1 MNLARKRGEDFSR
14 LLVRYA
20 LERFLYR
27 LSQSEHQDKFVLKGA
42 MLFTLWLPDRPMHR
56 ATKDLDLLG
65 YGDPTTESVIHRF
78 QEIIETSAED
88 DGLAFHQIRTEPIRP
103 DEEYGGIRVVLKA
116 LLGSAQIPV
125 QVDVGFGDVVYPAPV
140 EVTLPTLL
148 QQSAPR
154 IRAYAKE
161 TAVSEKFHAIAKM
174 GMSNGRLKDYF
185 DLLFLADNFR
195 FKGPVLAQAIRSTFD
210 NRGLPVD
217 SLAPVPIGL
226 DQTFGE
232 DQGKKLHWDLFL
244 SRSGLKAPPL
254 SETVVKLQ
262 DFLLPILNSIREGHA
277 ISSWPPGGPWVSS
290 TLK

>member
-1 MNLARKRGEDFSR
+1 MNLARKRGEDFNR
-14 LLVRYA
+14 MLVRYA

-65 YGDPTTESVIHRF
+65 YGDPTTENVIHRF

-88 DGLAFHQIRTEPIRP
+88 DGLVFHQIRTEPIRP

-125 QVDVGFGDVVYPAPV
+125 QVDVGFGDTVYPAPV

-174 GMSNGRLKDYF
+174 GMSNSRLKDYF

-195 FKGPVLAQAIRSTFD
+195 FKGPVLAQAVRSTFD

-217 SLAPVPIGL
+217 SLAPIPIGL

-244 SRSGLKAPPL
+244 SRSGLQAPPL
-254 SETVVKLQ
+254 PETVVRLQ
-262 DFLLPILNSIREGHA
+262 DFLLPILNSIRERHA
-277 ISSWPPGGPWVSS
+277 ISSWPPGGPWVSV

>member
-1 MNLARKRGEDFSR
+1 MNLARKRGEDFNR

-65 YGDPTTESVIHRF
+65 YGNPNTEDVIRRF

-88 DGLAFHQIRTEPIRP
+88 DGLVFQQLRTEPIRP

-116 LLGSAQIPV
+116 LLGNAQIPV
-125 QVDVGFGDVVYPAPV
+125 QVDVGFGDVVFPAPV

-161 TAVSEKFHAIAKM
+161 TAVSEKFHALAKM
-174 GMSNGRLKDYF
+174 GMNNGRLKDYF
-185 DLLFLADNFR
+185 DLLFLADNFP
-195 FKGPVLAQAIRSTFD
+195 FEGEVLVQAIRSTFG
-210 NRGLPVD
+210 NRGLPID
-217 SLAPVPIGL
+217 SLAPIPIGL
-226 DQTFGE
+226 DHSFSE
-232 DQGKKLHWDLFL
+232 DQSKKLQWDLFL
-244 SRSGLKAPPL
+244 SRSGLQALPEAL
-254 SETVVKLQ
+254 SVKVRASSKPSNWRSVFCSTEETL
-262 DFLLPILNSIREGHA
+262 
-277 ISSWPPGGPWVSS
+277 
-290 TLK
+290 T